1 MLKKLLLVAV
11 VASVASVSS
20 ATSANADW
28 WWSNR
33 ASQPRCNQ
41 PDTLFFP
48 QQNQMIIRQDLGY
61 GTSIYSSSPIV
72 QYGAPG
78 TRFDRF
84 GNADVYAPM
93 QRYQPNFWRR

>member
-11 VASVASVSS
+11 VASVASVTS
-20 ATSANADW
+20 ASSANAG
-28 WWSNR
+28 WWSNSP
-33 ASQPRCNQ
+33 SQSRNCQ

-48 QQNQMIIRQDLGY
+48 QQNQMIIRQDLGS
-61 GTSIYSSSPIV
+61 GISTYSSSPIV